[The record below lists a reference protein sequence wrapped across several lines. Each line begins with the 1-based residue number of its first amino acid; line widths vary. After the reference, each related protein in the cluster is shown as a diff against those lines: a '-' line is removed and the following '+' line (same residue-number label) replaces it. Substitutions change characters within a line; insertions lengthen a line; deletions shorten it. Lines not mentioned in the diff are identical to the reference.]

1 MTMDDLNEFRAEL
14 QARVRVRASADSNF
28 THSAFAELCG
38 QLLEDAEELSDFEAC
53 YYRGKGT
60 RNRNLAVDGFAF
72 DEVDKSVRLV
82 VAAYSGEPSASTLT
96 RTDAKGIFGAL
107 TAFVEDAIRG
117 LVERQTEESSP
128 EHGLACQLRMKVDSV
143 ARYRCFLV
151 TDDVLSERVRDWP
164 EGDIEGIPVE
174 FHIWDAGRFQ
184 RAHASS
190 SGRDELVVDFQ
201 DVVDEGLS
209 CLPAGVDAGG
219 YEGYLC
225 VVPGRALADIYDEYG
240 SRLLEGNVRAFL
252 STAVTVNKGIQL
264 TLQKEPQMF
273 FAYNNGIAATASSI
287 ELVATPA
294 GARIRSAK
302 DFQIVNGGQTTAS
315 LSYARRKGTSTL
327 DGVFVQMKL
336 SVLNAEGAGTVVPLI
351 SRYSNSQNKVS
362 DADFFS
368 NHEFHR
374 SVEKLSRRL
383 RVPARGGSQIESFWF
398 YERVRGQYAVE
409 LGRLTGRDRTRFEL
423 EVPRDQIITKEDLAK
438 VENSWRLM
446 PHDVSRGRQKNFLR
460 FAEYIT
466 KAWDHDPSCF
476 HDEYFRSA
484 VAKVIIFKALER
496 IVPKEPWYG
505 GSYRAQIVTYSVA
518 KLVDMIEGDD
528 RNATGKRVNLDLV
541 WRQQGLSTALTDQLK
556 LIAAAAYAVITSPEA
571 GIQNVTEWCKK
582 ELAWTRLKA
591 ASVRLLPEFEEE
603 CTDSAGVAGRNR
615 TARVNARIDAGVDAL
630 QSVLGFG
637 AENWMSLRSK
647 ALAAKALTPDE
658 DRLLRVAANPAW
670 MPSDRQAK
678 DLVKLRTRLA
688 IDGFS

>member
-1 MTMDDLNEFRAEL
+1 MDDLDEFRAEL

-53 YYRGKGT
+53 YYRGKGA

-72 DEVDKSVRLV
+72 DDVDKSMRLI
-82 VAAYSGEPSASTLT
+82 VAAYSGEASSKTLT

-107 TAFVEDAIRG
+107 TAFVEDSIRG
-117 LVERQTEESSP
+117 LVEQQTEESSP
-128 EHGLACQLRMKVDSV
+128 EHGLAGQLRMRIDSV

-164 EGDIEGIPVE
+164 EGDIQGIPVE

-184 RAHASS
+184 RAHVSS

-201 DVVDEGLS
+201 EVVDGGLP

-225 VVPGRALADIYDEYG
+225 VVPGRALADIYDQYG
-240 SRLLEGNVRAFL
+240 SRLLEGNVRSFL
-252 STAVTVNKGIQL
+252 STAVSVNKGIQL

-287 ELVATPA
+287 ELVDTPA
-294 GARIRSAK
+294 GVRIRSAN

-315 LSYARRKGTSTL
+315 LSHARRKGSSSL

-336 SVLNAEGAGTVVPLI
+336 SVLNPEGAGTVVPLI

-368 NHEFHR
+368 NHDYHR
-374 SVEKLSRRL
+374 SIEKLSRRL

-409 LGRLTGRDRTRFEL
+409 LARLSTGDRKRFEL
-423 EVPRDQIITKEDLAK
+423 EAPRDQIITKEDLAK
-438 VENSWRLM
+438 VENSWRRL
-446 PHDVSRGRQKNFLR
+446 PHEVSRGRQKNFLK

-466 KAWDHDPSCF
+466 KAWDQDPSCF
-476 HDEYFRSA
+476 HDEYFRNA
-484 VAKVIIFKALER
+484 VAKVIIFKALEKM
-496 IVPKEPWYG
+496 VPKEPWYDG
-505 GSYRAQIVTYSVA
+505 GYRAQIVTYSVA

-528 RNATGKRVNLDLV
+528 RNPSGKRINLDIV
-541 WRQQGLSTALTDQLK
+541 WRQQGLSTALAEQLK
-556 LIAAAAYAVITSPEA
+556 LITAAAYSIVTSPEA
-571 GIQNVTEWCKK
+571 GIQNVTEWSKK
-582 ELAWTRLKA
+582 ELAWSRLKA
-591 ASVRLLPEFEEE
+591 AGVQLLPEFEAE
-603 CTDSAGVAGRNR
+603 CSDMDGVTGRNR
-615 TARVNARIDAGVDAL
+615 AARVNARIDAGVDAL
-630 QSVLGFG
+630 QSVLNFG
-637 AENWMSLRSK
+637 AQSWASLRTK
-647 ALAAKALTPDE
+647 ALAARAITPEE
-658 DRLLRVAANPAW
+658 DRLLRVATNPAW
-670 MPSDRQAK
+670 IPSDRQAK
-678 DLVKLRTRLA
+678 DLVKLRARLA
-688 IDGFS
+688 ADGFS

>member
-14 QARVRVRASADSNF
+14 QARVRVRASADANF

-53 YYRGKGT
+53 YYRGKGA
-60 RNRNLAVDGFAF
+60 RNRNLAVDGYAF

-82 VAAYSGEPSASTLT
+82 VAAYSGEAAAATVT

-107 TAFVEDAIRG
+107 TAFVEDSLRG
-117 LVERQTEESSP
+117 IVEQQSEESSP
-128 EHGLACQLRMKVDSV
+128 EHGLARQLRTMIDSV

-164 EGDIEGIPVE
+164 EGDIQGVPVE

-190 SGRDELVVDFQ
+190 SGRDELVVDFEEA
-201 DVVDEGLS
+201 VEGGLP
-209 CLPAGVDAGG
+209 CLPAGVDANG

-225 VVPGRALADIYDEYG
+225 VVPGRALADVYDRYG
-240 SRLLEGNVRAFL
+240 SRLLEGNVRSFL
-252 STAVTVNKGIQL
+252 STAVSVNKGIQL

-273 FAYNNGIAATASSI
+273 FAYNNGIAATASNI
-287 ELVATPA
+287 ELVTTTS
-294 GARIRSAK
+294 GTYIRSAN

-315 LSYARRKGTSTL
+315 LSYARRKGSSAL

-336 SVLNAEGAGTVVPLI
+336 SVLSPEGAGAIVPLI

-368 NHEFHR
+368 NHDYHR
-374 SVEKLSRRL
+374 TVEKLSRRL

-409 LGRLTGRDRTRFEL
+409 LARLSNNDRKRFEL

-438 VENSWRLM
+438 VENSWRRL
-446 PHDVSRGRQKNFLR
+446 PHEVSRGRQKNFLK

-466 KAWDHDPSCF
+466 KVWEQDQTCF
-476 HDEYFRSA
+476 HDEYFRGE
-484 VAKVIIFKALER
+484 VAKIIIFKALER
-496 IVPKEPWYG
+496 IVPKEPWYDG
-505 GSYRAQIVTYSVA
+505 GYRAQIVTYSLA
-518 KLVDMIEGDD
+518 KLVDLVEGGD
-528 RNATGKRVNLDLV
+528 NAITGRRVNLESV
-541 WRQQGLSTALTDQLK
+541 WRQQSPSAALTEQLK
-556 LIAAAAYAVITSPEA
+556 LIAAAAYSVVTSPEA

-582 ELAWTRLKA
+582 ELAWSRLKA
-591 ASVRLLPEFEEE
+591 VAVKLLPEFEQE
-603 CTDSAGVAGRNR
+603 CVDAEGVTSRNR
-615 TARVNARIDAGVDAL
+615 TARANARVDAGVDAL
-630 QSVLGFG
+630 KSVLDFG
-637 AENWMSLRSK
+637 PQSWTSLRTK
-647 ALAAKALTPDE
+647 ALAAQAITPEE
-658 DRLLRVAANPAW
+658 DRLLRVATNPAW
-670 MPSDRQAK
+670 IPSDRQAK

-688 IDGFS
+688 GDGVA